1 MAEVTAIRSDV
12 GGPCPTGTL
21 PATGPDL
28 HGEWQGL
35 WIEPDER
42 RSFVTYSDRRA
53 LYEVGE
59 ELSGSNFGKRR
70 GAIYSRIRDKT
81 KELET

>member
-1 MAEVTAIRSDV
+1 
-12 GGPCPTGTL
+12 
-21 PATGPDL
+21 
-28 HGEWQGL
+28 
-35 WIEPDER
+35 
-42 RSFVTYSDRRA
+42 
-53 LYEVGE
+53 VGE